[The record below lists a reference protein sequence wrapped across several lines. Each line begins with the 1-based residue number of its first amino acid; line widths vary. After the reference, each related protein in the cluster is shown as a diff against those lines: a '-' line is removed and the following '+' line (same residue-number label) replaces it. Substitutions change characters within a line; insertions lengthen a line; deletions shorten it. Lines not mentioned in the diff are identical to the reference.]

1 MKEPWLELEEKT
13 FNSLFIKK
21 KPLSLQ
27 PELICKIII
36 NKYIER

>member
-1 MKEPWLELEEKT
+1 MSQKSKKKGG
-13 FNSLFIKK
+13 NSLFIKK

-27 PELICKIII
+27 PELVYKIII